1 MFYFIRNLASRQPVF
16 ACRVHSLSLAAS
28 QSPATDLYFIS
39 FVWLSILFRI
49 HQHKNL
55 TQCSLRHLGQITV
68 TEPKKRKFRLMSGG
82 RGVPPP
88 RIEGMTSLKVD
99 NLSSRTG
106 PADLRKAFEKF
117 GEIGDIHIPRDR
129 WTRDSRG
136 FAFVRFHSRRD
147 AERAMGKMDG
157 RRLDGRQIHIVMA
170 RYGRPID
177 DRGRNGDDYYRRRRS
192 VFRSFIFV
200 HF

>member
-1 MFYFIRNLASRQPVF
+1 
-16 ACRVHSLSLAAS
+16 
-28 QSPATDLYFIS
+28 
-39 FVWLSILFRI
+39 
-49 HQHKNL
+49 
-55 TQCSLRHLGQITV
+55 
-68 TEPKKRKFRLMSGG
+68 MSGG

-177 DRGRNGDDYYRRRRS
+177 DRGRNGDDYYRRRRE
-192 VFRSFIFV
+192 RSESPRDQRRDGYRRRRSRSRSRSYSRSASPSNSDSR
-200 HF
+200 